1 MTDTPRMLD
10 REFRSLVK
18 ACDIED
24 APDNQLRECRRFFF
38 AGARSYSHLVMTL
51 ADDRDE
57 ATDADMALM
66 EALEAEMDAFLVDM
80 QEGRA

>member
-24 APDNQLRECRRFFF
+24 APEEQLRECRRFFF
-38 AGARSYSHLVMTL
+38 AGARAYSSLIMTF
-51 ADDRDE
+51 ADQGDE
-57 ATDADMALM
+57 PTDADMALM
-66 EALEAEMDAFLVDM
+66 DALEAEMETFFVDM